1 MSFQPSINL
10 MYDIGKAQLFEQ
22 YVPNIKQLDI
32 MQDILQ
38 SLMEEEQHAHLLI
51 GPYGAG
57 KSLVGAMTTTLL
69 TQQRQTKEIKQ
80 FFKDVYMVSSEL
92 EIQIREQLSR
102 RTFKWIPITIT
113 GKSGDFETIILES
126 IQKQTL
132 SREIQI
138 NLKHD
143 ATYILGLIETWET
156 EFPKAYQ
163 KLIVILEGVE
173 YTVEMLR
180 EKLTIGDSAAV
191 ALFKSIYSDIA
202 LGTAYHN
209 PIKLDFIEQIQFIFD
224 QLAKKKL
231 GLFIVFDEF
240 GRFLQTVSNAKIYE
254 TMQQIQDL
262 AELVNRQG
270 NAGLLMITHTGLQ
283 QYANANAN
291 LTQDELERVE
301 KRFVEHHLISDSSI
315 FYRSAHK
322 LLNKPEGF
330 VADMFLAKDYEQLH
344 HFIMRY
350 NLFADMTHEE
360 IEGTIIEGC
369 QPIHPLTIQLL
380 PSISNVLG
388 QNDRTLYMFLNQF
401 DIDATQGNWYYV
413 DQLFEYFFPDTSML
427 LTLDSMR
434 FYRLALTYK
443 VSESSL
449 RLVKLGTLLNLVN
462 NRYLLTKDFLLF
474 ALGLER
480 NAIQEVI
487 DELIEIK
494 LLRFNP
500 FTKGFELYE
509 GSLVNFEM
517 LFKEIQQKVV
527 TVDTMRIEAIE
538 KIFDQ
543 PYYLPLGYNTAKSM
557 TRFIETKFVFGN
569 QPVSTEPFKD
579 GTLIYII
586 AKNEK
591 ERMQLEDSI
600 REYTDDDILFVLTD
614 INLSKI
620 SEHVEEYLVLNHMLN
635 NSEILNQDYNLQ
647 KEIEMRI
654 ETCSHKVQ
662 QHLMP
667 LKTFKDLHVQYYL
680 AGFPLPISN
689 IYDFEKCIDQW
700 MFNRFQDTPEVRNES
715 FNKWNIM
722 PIQRKAAISLL
733 DQIIHPSFDGNF
745 NIEGNGPDY
754 LIFATTFK
762 NLRFNFTD
770 LDNQETREL
779 NLLRKKL
786 CQALE
791 DSSRNS
797 IYSLFEIALN
807 KPFGIRAPLVPILV
821 VSLLKDKWHQ
831 MAFYSNDFNLA
842 DLNATMIYE
851 ILNHAADF
859 YEYEIYSLTAEM
871 EEMLKQLNEV
881 FCNENTVIHPNV
893 IFKQLNQWL
902 LSLPK
907 FTQITV
913 KQPENYLQFKQIVKA
928 SETDPLAACKL
939 MLDLEL
945 TKDEL
950 VQLKET
956 LISFVDSF
964 KSIIINETKA
974 LFGVTNSSEIKT
986 KYANYIQNSPQLFE
1000 LVELMEDE
1008 ANIDKY
1014 IFKVVGI
1021 RLEDWSDITCDS
1033 YFATLTQLLTVK
1045 DEEAIRILNGD
1056 QVLLT
1061 IKEVELSIK
1070 GKNIYDHLNRI
1081 VTSGGRTMNPDEVK
1095 YILYKIL
1102 QEI

>member
-1 MSFQPSINL
+1 

-32 MQDILQ
+32 MHDILR
-38 SLMEEEQHAHLLI
+38 SLMKEEQHAHLLI

-80 FFKDVYMVSSEL
+80 FLKDVYTVSSDL
-92 EIQIREQLSR
+92 EIQMREQLSK
-102 RTFKWIPITIT
+102 RTFKWIPVTIT

-132 SREIQI
+132 AREIQI

-143 ATYILGLIETWET
+143 ATYILSLIETWEL

-163 KLIVILEGVE
+163 TLVDILDGIE

-180 EKLTIGDSAAV
+180 EKLAVGDSAAV

-202 LGTAYHN
+202 LGTPYHN
-209 PIKLDFIEQIQFIFD
+209 PIKLDFIEQIQFIFE
-224 QLAKKKL
+224 QLAKKKI

-262 AELVNRQG
+262 AELVNRQA

-301 KRFVEHHLISDSSI
+301 KRFVEHHLVSDSSI

-330 VADMFLAKDYEQLH
+330 IADMFLAKDYEQLH
-344 HFIMRY
+344 YFIMRY

-380 PSISNVLG
+380 PALSNVLG

-401 DIDATQGNWYYV
+401 DVDVTQGNWYYV
-413 DQLFEYFFPDTSML
+413 DELFEYFYPDTSML

-434 FYRLALTYK
+434 YYRLALTYK
-443 VSESSL
+443 VSEAGL

-462 NRYLLTKDFLLF
+462 NRFLLTKEFLQF
-474 ALGLER
+474 ALGLEE
-480 NAIQEVI
+480 NSVQEVI
-487 DELIEIK
+487 TELTEVK

-509 GSLVNFEM
+509 GSLVNFEN
-517 LFKEIQQKVV
+517 LFKEVQQKVV
-527 TVDTMRIEAIE
+527 TTDIMRIEAIE

-557 TRFIETKFVFGN
+557 TRFIETQFVFGN
-569 QPVSTEPFKD
+569 QSISVEPFKD
-579 GTLIYII
+579 GTIIYII
-586 AKNEK
+586 PSNEK
-591 ERMQLEDSI
+591 ERIKIEENI
-600 REYTDDDILFVLTD
+600 REYINDDVLFVVTD
-614 INLSKI
+614 VNLYKIN
-620 SEHVEEYLVLNHMLN
+620 EQVEEYLILNYMLS
-635 NSEILNQDYNLQ
+635 NSELLNQDYNLQ

-662 QHLMP
+662 QHLIP
-667 LKTFKDLHVQYYL
+667 LKTFKDVHIQYYF

-700 MFNRFQDTPEVRNES
+700 MFDRFPDTPEVRNES

-722 PIQRKAAISLL
+722 PIQRKSAILLL
-733 DQIIHPSFDGNF
+733 DQILDPAFDGNF

-762 NLRFNFTD
+762 NLEFNFQD
-770 LDNQETREL
+770 LDNQHTGEL
-779 NLLRKKL
+779 ALLRARL
-786 CQALE
+786 CEVLE
-791 DSSRNS
+791 ENSRNS
-797 IYSLFEIALN
+797 IYSLFEIALK
-807 KPFGIRAPLVPILV
+807 KPFGIRAPIVPLLV

-851 ILNHAADF
+851 IMNHAADF
-859 YEYEIYSLTAEM
+859 YEYEIYSLTIEM
-871 EEMLKQLNEV
+871 EEMLKQLNDV
-881 FCNENTVIHPNV
+881 FCKENTVIHPNI
-893 IFKQLNQWL
+893 IFKLLSQWL

-907 FTQITV
+907 FTQITE
-913 KQPENYLQFKQIVKA
+913 KQPEHYLKFKQIIRS
-928 SETDPLAACKL
+928 SETDPLGACKL
-939 MLDLEL
+939 MLDLSLNVGEL
-945 TKDEL
+945 LE
-950 VQLKET
+950 LKET
-956 LISFVDSF
+956 LSSFIKDF
-964 KSIIINETKA
+964 KSTIINETID
-974 LFGVTNSSEIKT
+974 LFGVSKIKGIQV
-986 KYANYIQNSPQLFE
+986 KYAEQIQSSPQLLE
-1000 LVELMEDE
+1000 LVELMQDE
-1008 ANIDKY
+1008 VNIDKY

-1021 RLEDWSDITCDS
+1021 RLEDWSDITYDS

-1070 GKNIYDHLNRI
+1070 GKNIYDHVNRI